1 MYDNV
6 KSVESGGFA
15 SFALGFL
22 KSMAISVVLT
32 LGVFL
37 IFAIILSYTPLGEEA
52 IVYIAYITEIV
63 AALVAG
69 FIPAKRAGT
78 KGLLTGAVS
87 GFLYILIIWIVAS
100 LASDGFFMGSHILTM
115 AGLSVIAG
123 AIGGITGVNTK
134 SSVSNKKKR

>member
-6 KSVESGGFA
+6 KSVESGGIG
-15 SFALGFL
+15 SFALSFL

-37 IFAIILSYTPLGEEA
+37 IFAFILSYTPLGEEA
-52 IVYIAYITEIV
+52 IVYIAYITEII

-78 KGLLTGAVS
+78 KGLLTGAIS

-100 LASDGFFMGSHILTM
+100 LASDGFFMDSHILTM
-115 AGLSVIAG
+115 AGLSVASG
-123 AIGGITGVNTK
+123 AIGGILGVNTK

>member
-52 IVYIAYITEIV
+52 IVYIAYITEIA

-123 AIGGITGVNTK
+123 AIGGIFGVNTR
-134 SSVSNKKKR
+134 SSVSNKKRR

>member
-69 FIPAKRAGT
+69 FISAKRVRT
-78 KGLLTGAVS
+78 KGLLTGAS
-87 GFLYILIIWIVAS
+87 CGFLYILIIWIVAS
-100 LASDGFFMGSHILTM
+100 LAADGFFWGRHILTM

>member
-6 KSVESGGFA
+6 KSVESGGIG
-15 SFALGFL
+15 SFALSFL

-37 IFAIILSYTPLGEEA
+37 IFAFILSYTPLGEEA
-52 IVYIAYITEIV
+52 IVYIAYITEII

-78 KGLLTGAVS
+78 KGLLTGAIS

-115 AGLSVIAG
+115 AGLSVASG
-123 AIGGITGVNTK
+123 AIGGILGVNTK